1 MSYVLVFLIDFL
13 VAVDTDVHGQEL
25 PDFSQG
31 QRSMMV
37 RESVHSWVRRLELE
51 WGILLVSRSVRS

>member
-31 QRSMMV
+31 QRSMMA
-37 RESVHSWVRRLELE
+37 RESRQPGDV
-51 WGILLVSRSVRS
+51 GC